1 MNMNQLRTCLL
12 FASVILVTLLAGCAP
27 APQVFV
33 NEQADFGFY
42 KKVGMTPF
50 SNLTSERS
58 ASDKVASS
66 FTTSLLIQD
75 VVETAA
81 PGDFL
86 KVFREVVKGDRVN
99 IAEELTAEEVIN
111 MGKTAGVQGIFA
123 GAVREYGMS
132 RVGTEEFPLVG
143 VTIRFFDCQSG
154 KVVWSYETTRRGGP
168 GFPVF
173 SFGET
178 HTLGDLTTKITLDA
192 ARGFAA
198 AVK

>member
-1 MNMNQLRTCLL
+1 MNQLRTY
-12 FASVILVTLLAGCAP
+12 ILVIVVLLSALWAGCGP
-27 APQVFV
+27 PTQIYI

-42 KKVGMTPF
+42 EKVGMTPF

-58 ASDKVASS
+58 AAEKVASS
-66 FTTSLLIQD
+66 FTTSLLMQN

-86 KVFREVVKGDRVN
+86 RTFREFVKGDRMN

-111 MGKTAGVQGIFA
+111 MGKAAGVQGIFA
-123 GAVREYGMS
+123 GAVREYGLS
-132 RVGTEEFPLVG
+132 RVGSEEFPLVG

-154 KVVWSYETTRRGGP
+154 KVVWSFETTRRGGP
-168 GFPVF
+168 GFPVV

-178 HTLGDLTTKITLDA
+178 HTLGDLTTKITRQA
-192 ARGFAA
+192 AEKFAA